1 MKGHVLLVEDSEI
14 IALDTEDML
23 RSMDF
28 EDVVIARSCEAA
40 FIALRTRRFE
50 CAVLDI
56 NLADETSFPV
66 ARHLQSI
73 DIPFLFATGYGARL
87 AEADLREAVV
97 VSKPYTEKS
106 LGRALGALLAAH
118 AGRIGAEPAGV

>member
-23 RSMDF
+23 RSMNFD
-28 EDVVIARSCEAA
+28 DVVVARTCEAA
-40 FIALRTRRFE
+40 FAALRDRRFD

-73 DIPFLFATGYGARL
+73 DVPFLFATGYGARL
-87 AEADLREAVV
+87 ADADLREAVV
-97 VSKPYTEKS
+97 VSKPYTEQS
-106 LGRALGALLAAH
+106 LGRALGALLAAR
-118 AGRIGAEPAGV
+118 AGGVTTEAASV